1 MRYPQF
7 WRLPEEVIEMIFEKL
22 RIDEAASRIGASM
35 RGLLARLQMQG
46 LVWQRRVCPVR
57 GGMPRLMPVLLRS
70 VSARRARVDSALW
83 RYRDPVEWEL
93 MGE

>member
-7 WRLPEEVIEMIFEKL
+7 WRLPEEIMEMIFEQL

-35 RGLLARLQMQG
+35 RGLLRRLKME
-46 LVWQRRVCPVR
+46 PFR
-57 GGMPRLMPVLLRS
+57 GSRPRGVLFT
-70 VSARRARVDSALW
+70 VSRRRARVNSALM
-83 RYRDPVEWEL
+83 RYRDPVEWAL

>member
-35 RGLLARLQMQG
+35 RGLLRRLTM
-46 LVWQRRVCPVR
+46 VPFR
-57 GGMPRLMPVLLRS
+57 GSRPRLSSGLLPT
-70 VSARRARVDSALW
+70 VSRRRARVNSALM
-83 RYRDPVEWEL
+83 RYRDPVEWAL

>member
-1 MRYPQF
+1 
-7 WRLPEEVIEMIFEKL
+7 MIFEKL

-57 GGMPRLMPVLLRS
+57 EECHG
-70 VSARRARVDSALW
+70 
-83 RYRDPVEWEL
+83 
-93 MGE
+93 

>member
-7 WRLPEEVIEMIFEKL
+7 WRLPEEVIELIFEKL
-22 RIDEAASRIGASM
+22 RIDEAASRIGASI
-35 RGLLARLQMQG
+35 RGLLRRLEMEG
-46 LVWQRRVCPVR
+46 FRRVPGR
-57 GGMPRLMPVLLRS
+57 MPVLLRS

-93 MGE
+93 MQE

>member
-35 RGLLARLQMQG
+35 RGLLRRLKMEPYRG
-46 LVWQRRVCPVR
+46 RRPGR
-57 GGMPRLMPVLLRS
+57 FPVLLRT
-70 VSARRARVDSALW
+70 VSARRARVDSALM

-93 MGE
+93 GNGIWE

>member
-7 WRLPEEVIEMIFEKL
+7 WRLPEEVMEMIFEQL
-22 RIDEAASRIGASM
+22 RIDEAASRIGASI
-35 RGLLARLQMQG
+35 RGLLRRLEMEG
-46 LVWQRRVCPVR
+46 FRRRPGR
-57 GGMPRLMPVLLRS
+57 FPVLLRS

-93 MGE
+93 MQE